1 MKFASHIG
9 KLENAVHSEDRI
21 SKYTVINETSP
32 NETLKRGQHGY
43 TAEILAEGGKIKII
57 WDLRVRGGISL
68 FSRCNGN
75 LLSFK
80 LW

>member
-21 SKYTVINETSP
+21 SKYTVINEMSP
-32 NETLKRGQHGY
+32 NERLKRGQHGY

-57 WDLRVRGGISL
+57 
-68 FSRCNGN
+68 
-75 LLSFK
+75 
-80 LW
+80 